1 MKTFIYFVATAT
13 VQAQYE
19 YAPQVPDEYFDSFYV
34 GDYNTTSDDYYNTY
48 DYGNTTSEYDIYG
61 SDNSTAELDL
71 YDSELMANDFVPVED
86 SMPEVEEP
94 EYDDEVEDL
103 AALGRRNTVAAN
115 KDLLALIDEAL
126 NGLGS
131 ARYVQATVTTTTTAS
146 VTAPTATASTNAA
159 NNNVNTGV
167 PFHCWTCNDASSI
180 TECQNSGSNVECHQG
195 DYGGC
200 MVEMSV
206 ESGTLRQLTMGCKQP
221 QACEM
226 QKSVNFWDFLQDATL
241 IAAREAYT
249 AYHRFT
255 VCKPETQYNSY
266 QPRSKCT
273 QCCTHDN
280 CFNTNGYTN
289 GSGTTTSWADI
300 QANWGRTE
308 WKSTL

>member
-1 MKTFIYFVATAT
+1 M
-13 VQAQYE
+13 
-19 YAPQVPDEYFDSFYV
+19 
-34 GDYNTTSDDYYNTY
+34 
-48 DYGNTTSEYDIYG
+48 
-61 SDNSTAELDL
+61 
-71 YDSELMANDFVPVED
+71 
-86 SMPEVEEP
+86 
-94 EYDDEVEDL
+94 
-103 AALGRRNTVAAN
+103 
-115 KDLLALIDEAL
+115 
-126 NGLGS
+126 
-131 ARYVQATVTTTTTAS
+131 TTTTTAS
-146 VTAPTATASTNAA
+146 VTAPTATANTNAA

-180 TECQNSGSNVECHQG
+180 AECQNSGSNVECHQG

>member
-1 MKTFIYFVATAT
+1 MKTFIYLVVAT
-13 VQAQYE
+13 VQAQFDYLS
-19 YAPQVPDEYFDSFYV
+19 APPAEFFDSFYYS
-34 GDYNTTSDDYYNTY
+34 DYNATDSDYGYSTY
-48 DYGNTTSEYDIYG
+48 DYGNITDTADYDMYAS
-61 SDNSTAELDL
+61 SDNST
-71 YDSELMANDFVPVED
+71 SNMANDFIADADYATPA
-86 SMPEVEEP
+86 EVEEP
-94 EYDDEVEDL
+94 EYDAEEEVPDL

-126 NGLGS
+126 NA
-131 ARYVQATVTTTTTAS
+131 ARYVQATQTTTPATTTTTAN
-146 VTAPTATASTNAA
+146 TGATTPAPAP
-159 NNNVNTGV
+159 VNTGV

-180 TECQNSGSNVECHQG
+180 TDCQNTGSNVECHAG

-200 MVEMSV
+200 MVEMEV
-206 ESGTLRQLTMGCKQP
+206 ESGTLRKLRMGCKQP

-226 QKSVNFWDFLQDATL
+226 QKSVNFWDFLGDATL
-241 IAAREAYT
+241 IAAREAY
-249 AYHRFT
+249 APYNRFT
-255 VCKPETQYNSY
+255 VCKPETTYNSY

-289 GSGTTTSWADI
+289 GGGTTTTWADV

>member
-1 MKTFIYFVATAT
+1 MYTYFV
-13 VQAQYE
+13 
-19 YAPQVPDEYFDSFYV
+19 
-34 GDYNTTSDDYYNTY
+34 TSHSIAWSRGTRVWWW
-48 DYGNTTSEYDIYG
+48 GWG
-61 SDNSTAELDL
+61 
-71 YDSELMANDFVPVED
+71 
-86 SMPEVEEP
+86 
-94 EYDDEVEDL
+94 
-103 AALGRRNTVAAN
+103 LGRSGKTKYRRCQQGKGVSSRRGRIVFHFFEPIILAYLVSFSPDLRYRGLWIEITKKCQLTTYN
-115 KDLLALIDEAL
+115 KNLLALIDEAL

-131 ARYVQATVTTTTTAS
+131 ARYVQATVTTTTTQT
-146 VTAPTATASTNAA
+146 VTAPTATASA
-159 NNNVNTGV
+159 NNANVNTGV
-167 PFHCWTCNDASSI
+167 PFHCWTCNAASSI
-180 TECQNSGSNVECHQG
+180 TDCQNSGSNVECNQG

-206 ESGTLRQLTMGCKQP
+206 ESGTLRQITMGCKQP

-280 CFNTNGYTN
+280 CFNTTGYTN